1 MMAPMKHDAERV
13 DAEPAVVDPAP
24 AAAPVADLAVA
35 AADLASGGALS
46 RASVV
51 ALQQSAGNAAVARM
65 LQRQPVL
72 TPPAPTSSPYNPLQE
87 GFDAARKERETFIA
101 AGKKGPQIY
110 NPSASNKDN
119 YYGGFDVSY
128 DPATAEMLVNL
139 KGAVLFLAGMSLD
152 PAGRAQAIEPS
163 AQTAAAAATINKL
176 PKAAR
181 AAEVAKWTW
190 SSAGGPDSSDETD
203 LLTGFKSSIEA
214 AWSKKHPFHCTKEHW
229 QDLGAETA
237 IKVDVA
243 KVAAAGGKGGDQH
256 MLVNTFKVAKGFI
269 GGAADVSRAG
279 GKGGS
284 AFGNVMNITS
294 EDVVARKDK
303 LLERNLSF
311 QPGKGLLTPGSV
323 GTVWRLAKEMPN
335 AAPGSTI
342 EAAGLT
348 VRVQGKDARQR
359 RDRFDAVLDHLKQG
373 GGVDS
378 ARVKFEDG
386 GEGEGGH
393 VTVGGGEAQT
403 VAAHEAGH
411 MFGLDDEYTGAGAYG
426 AGKKTEHTD
435 IAAAAG
441 HTGAMHATSDNIMS
455 EGKVVRPQH
464 YVTFLD
470 ALKQVSAMP
479 DWDYGPTQKVN
490 PPSGA
495 GDFPVPGTPG
505 GGPASDTALA

>member
-1 MMAPMKHDAERV
+1 MMTPMEHEAERV
-13 DAEPAVVDPAP
+13 NAERVAVE
-24 AAAPVADLAVA
+24 AAPVAAPVAELAVA
-35 AADLASGGALS
+35 PSDPARGSALN
-46 RASVV
+46 RATVV
-51 ALQQSAGNAAVARM
+51 ALQRSAGNAAVARM
-65 LQRQPVL
+65 LLRQPVVA
-72 TPPAPTSSPYNPLQE
+72 PPALTNSPQE
-87 GFDAARKERETFIA
+87 AFDTARKERETFIA
-101 AGKKGPQIY
+101 AGKKGPQTY
-110 NPSASNKDN
+110 NPSATNKDN
-119 YYGGFDVSY
+119 YYGGFDVEY
-128 DPATAEMLVNL
+128 DPAKAELLVML
-139 KGAVLFLAGMSLD
+139 KGAVLFLAGMSID

-163 AQTAAAAATINKL
+163 AQTAAAAAAINRL

-203 LLTGFKSSIEA
+203 LLTGFKSSVEA
-214 AWSKKHPFHCTKEHW
+214 AWRKKHPFHCTKEYW
-229 QDLGAETA
+229 RDLGATTEL
-237 IKVDVA
+237 KVDVA
-243 KVAAAGGKGGDQH
+243 KVAAAGGKAGDQH
-256 MLVNTFKVAKGFI
+256 MLVNTYKVAKGFI
-269 GGAADVSRAG
+269 GGAADVSRPG
-279 GKGGS
+279 GKAAG

-294 EDVVARKDK
+294 EDVTARKDE
-303 LLERNLSF
+303 LLHRDLSF

-373 GGVDS
+373 GGVDPS
-378 ARVKFEDG
+378 RAKFEDG

-393 VTVGGGEAQT
+393 VTVGTGDAQT
-403 VAAHEAGH
+403 VAAHESGH

-455 EGKVVRPQH
+455 EGNVVRPQH

-470 ALKQVSAMP
+470 ALKQVTAMA
-479 DWDYGPTQKVN
+479 DWDYGATQKVD
-490 PPSGA
+490 PPSGV

-505 GGPASDTALA
+505 GGADPGTAVV